1 MIKIHHY
8 MQLQVQGCW
17 ADSMILGMNKI
28 GVVLLIHNPNMNQ
41 IVPICDKMNLRWEIK
56 ARDNKEGKK
65 S

>member
-1 MIKIHHY
+1 
-8 MQLQVQGCW
+8 
-17 ADSMILGMNKI
+17 MILGMNKI